1 MSKTAFT
8 PSFRGGSGEP
18 LVLIHG
24 FTSYWETWTPML
36 PALTARFD
44 VLAPTLLGHAGRPEL
59 PAGADLIDAMAD
71 DLEAQM
77 DAAGMQ
83 TAHLAGN
90 SLGGWLAMELT
101 RRGRARSV
109 VALSPAGGWR
119 TSADSKRT
127 GRFFRFTYR
136 MVRLARPIARLL
148 MRVGIVR
155 RLGMWPFALHADRLS
170 APELVGA
177 MDGMLAVDVERFV
190 QLGDERLAPYPD
202 PGVPVLLAWSEFD
215 RTIPSPKYS
224 DLWREVA
231 PFADFSILPG
241 VGHVPM
247 IDDPALVTD
256 TIVDWVGRPA
266 ITDRSA

>member
-1 MSKTAFT
+1 MSKTDFT
-8 PSFRGGSGEP
+8 PSFRAGSGEP

-36 PALTARFD
+36 SSLTTRFD
-44 VLAPTLLGHAGRPEL
+44 VLAPTIIGHAGRPEL

-90 SLGGWLAMELT
+90 SLGGWLAMELM

-127 GRFFRFTYR
+127 GRFFRVTYR
-136 MVRLARPIARLL
+136 MVRWTRPVARLL
-148 MRVGIVR
+148 MRIGIVR
-155 RLGMWPFALHADRLS
+155 RLGMWPFALRADHLS
-170 APELVGA
+170 MPEMVGA

-190 QLGDERLAPYPD
+190 PLGDERLTPFPD
-202 PGVPVLLAWSEFD
+202 PGVPVLLAWSEID
-215 RTIPSPKYS
+215 RTIPTPRYS

-231 PFADFSILPG
+231 PFAEFRILPG

-247 IDDPALVTD
+247 IDNPDLVTA
-256 TIVDWVGRPA
+256 TIIEWIDRPA
-266 ITDRSA
+266 FTDKSA